1 MFYQTFW
8 ESWPANTAVSLRPSR
23 TLAMRSSEDRR
34 DGWIRRLWVSKWVQ
48 ETLCIQITYEILK
61 ANKPVADPYLQI
73 RGGGGGDPDPEIR
86 GGLFSKKHVFRP
98 FGPHFDLIIRGPGP
112 RAPPLNPPLQTAG
125 LTSHEKNRKTRKRL
139 VIFKF
144 TFQFSNVESV
154 YSLLSFN
161 RHLYKTDTSVKRT
174 LRVGP
179 CLSLL
184 PLFDS
189 L

>member
-1 MFYQTFW
+1 M
-8 ESWPANTAVSLRPSR
+8 
-23 TLAMRSSEDRR
+23 
-34 DGWIRRLWVSKWVQ
+34 
-48 ETLCIQITYEILK
+48 
-61 ANKPVADPYLQI
+61 ADPYLQI

-86 GGLFSKKHVFRP
+86 GGLALKKHVFRP
-98 FGPHFDLIIRGPGP
+98 FGPYFDLKIRGAREP
-112 RAPPLNPPLQTAG
+112 RDPPLNPPLQTAG